1 MAKLY
6 YYYGAMGSSKSA
18 TLLMAAHT
26 YERQGKKVMLFT
38 SYVDDRFGTGVIAS
52 RVGIDKGAE
61 IIGHNDNVVE
71 LVGDTTGIS
80 CIFIDECQ
88 FLTREQVMQLSDI
101 VDNDN
106 VPVICYGLKTD
117 FKGELFEG
125 SAALFELADS
135 FNEIKTTCSM
145 CESKATMNL
154 RTNNG
159 KPVKTGNVIQIGD
172 DEYFPMCRKHY
183 KKSFL

>member
-1 MAKLY
+1 
-6 YYYGAMGSSKSA
+6 
-18 TLLMAAHT
+18 MAAHT
-26 YERQGKKVMLFT
+26 YERQGKKVLLFT
-38 SYVDDRFGTGVIAS
+38 SSVDDRFGTGVIAS
-52 RVGIDKGAE
+52 RVGIDKNAE
-61 IIGHNDNVVE
+61 IIGHHDNVVE
-71 LVGDTTGIS
+71 IIGDIAGIS

-88 FLTREQVMQLSDI
+88 FLTKEQVMQLSDI
-101 VDNDN
+101 VDDLN

-125 SAALFELADS
+125 SAALFELADR

-159 KPVKTGNVIQIGD
+159 KPVKTGSVIQIGD

-183 KKSFL
+183 KKSFS